1 MRSGFVSWTFTAG
14 ADGAQVLYICSRPL
28 GEPVAWAGPI
38 VMNTEEELR
47 EAFRDLER
55 GTFLKEKINY
65 EEA

>member
-1 MRSGFVSWTFTAG
+1 MRYAWLF
-14 ADGAQVLYICSRPL
+14 
-28 GEPVAWAGPI
+28 EPAAV

-55 GTFLKEKINY
+55 GTFLKEKIDY

>member
-1 MRSGFVSWTFTAG
+1 M
-14 ADGAQVLYICSRPL
+14 QY
-28 GEPVAWAGPI
+28 AWLFELDAI

-55 GTFLKEKINY
+55 GTFIKETIDY

>member
-1 MRSGFVSWTFTAG
+1 MWTFTAG
-14 ADGAQVLYICSRPL
+14 ADGAQVLYIRSRPL

-38 VMNTEEELR
+38 VMNTEEEIY

-55 GTFLKEKINY
+55 GTFLKETIDY